1 MTVILILIEINL
13 VLLVKFRLVCFHAGR
28 TLNMAYYESSVQ
40 EFHTPKEKKISTQAK
55 RTKNLYSKVNQT
67 INFCQ

>member
-28 TLNMAYYESSVQ
+28 TLLYSERKENIYSGEDDQ
-40 EFHTPKEKKISTQAK
+40 EFVQ
-55 RTKNLYSKVNQT
+55 
-67 INFCQ
+67 